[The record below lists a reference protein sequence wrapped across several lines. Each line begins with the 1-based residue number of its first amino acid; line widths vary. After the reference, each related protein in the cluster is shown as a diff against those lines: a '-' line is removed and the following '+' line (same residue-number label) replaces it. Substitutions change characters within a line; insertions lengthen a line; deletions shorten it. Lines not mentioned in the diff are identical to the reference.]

1 MFTINFSKTQAPKIV
16 TNQNISSISPS
27 GMLPPRLKERS
38 GSLPPSALP
47 RPPRSLKPPRKIDY
61 DRLSDADLKARAQT
75 PPKLPPSPTTS
86 SSSTVTTASTSSQPT
101 IQQQPPPS
109 KYDLKSSTLKR
120 NEFGRREFSPS
131 KSYMEMKDS
140 LSAFPKPDFSLKRKD
155 YGSISKTEFSKP
167 DYTSTKNY
175 HRLEESPKPTR
186 VVASNPSTVSQDPS
200 FKRSLLPSARKYSPA
215 PSNQSGMVVGSISL
229 PKSSRDSLNSSESN
243 NSSNSNQRTSPMH
256 IKTDSNLSSST
267 TTTSAAAAANQTG
280 QYHHPHSRTPP
291 KYIPLS
297 PQEKSL
303 LVARQQ
309 NNQRQ
314 LQLQANKSSLPPI
327 SSASSA
333 SLPPKPVDKNTRR
346 SGSLTRGE
354 NRYRIQF

>member
-1 MFTINFSKTQAPKIV
+1 
-16 TNQNISSISPS
+16 
-27 GMLPPRLKERS
+27 MLPPRLKERG

-75 PPKLPPSPTTS
+75 PPKLPPSPTIS
-86 SSSTVTTASTSSQPT
+86 SSSTVTTASTSSQPN
-101 IQQQPPPS
+101 QQQSPS
-109 KYDLKSSTLKR
+109 PHNKYDIKSSTLKR

-131 KSYMEMKDS
+131 KNYMEMKDS
-140 LSAFPKPDFSLKRKD
+140 LTFPKPDFSLKRKD
-155 YGSISKTEFSKP
+155 YGSMSKTEFSKP

-186 VVASNPSTVSQDPS
+186 TGVINTAATAQDSNS

-215 PSNQSGMVVGSISL
+215 PTQSAANSIAL

-243 NSSNSNQRTSPMH
+243 NSSNSNQRSSPMH
-256 IKTDSNLSSST
+256 VKTDSNMST
-267 TTTSAAAAANQTG
+267 TNQATSG
-280 QYHHPHSRTPP
+280 SYHNSHSRTPP

-297 PQEKSL
+297 PQEKNL
-303 LVARQQ
+303 LATRQQ
-309 NNQRQ
+309 NSQRQ
-314 LQLQANKSSLPPI
+314 LQGIQGHKASLPP
-327 SSASSA
+327 SSA
-333 SLPPKPVDKNTRR
+333 SLPPKPVDTKNARR
-346 SGSLTRGE
+346 GASLTRGE